1 MKRYLSIFFYSF
13 CCVALWATA
22 ALASSP
28 LMDAINK
35 YADIFIDLKPLVYI
49 CGAFGIMAVAC
60 AAFFGKMDWL
70 RLAFI
75 GIALMFLSL
84 AGAIVDYLIDDD
96 SLFDGGQSFASKL
109 DSNSKDPLT
118 MGGGSG
124 GGSGGNGNGNTE
136 PDSKNNDS
144 DPVDGKSARD
154 ALKQQIEGD
163 KNRGY
168 DQYEIVENVD
178 KNLPPTRAV
187 SPYEYDQNKVERQ
200 KALQEALKNVAPK
213 TGLDPLLNKKDS
225 ETRRQEM
232 LQTLQNRHVNQ
243 YQSPAKS
250 HGGSAGTV
258 KPLGS
263 ASAGGGAGGSAGSV
277 SAPILSSDE
286 EDKNLSLEEW
296 QEKKQKEMED
306 YAKKAE
312 YKTNAQNIGQWKYLS
327 PEEQA
332 EYIKQQQQVLDVYN
346 DQNKTEGFAFDQN
359 APTFESAQDPADRI
373 TQEGAQALREQVEKV
388 APGGPPSYIQDALNG
403 LNK

>member
-96 SLFDGGQSFASKL
+96 SLFDGGKSFASKL
-109 DSNSKDPLT
+109 DGNSKDPLT

-136 PDSKNNDS
+136 PDSKNNDP
-144 DPVDGKSARD
+144 DPVGGKSARD

-232 LQTLQNRHVNQ
+232 LQNLQNPHANP
-243 YQSPAKS
+243 YQSPAKNY
-250 HGGSAGTV
+250 GGSSHSSGGAGTV
-258 KPLGS
+258 QPLGS
-263 ASAGGGAGGSAGSV
+263 ASAGGSAGSMG
-277 SAPILSSDE
+277 SAPSTPILTEDE
-286 EDKNLSLEEW
+286 ADKNLSTEDWL
-296 QEKKQKEMED
+296 EKKQKEMED
-306 YAKKAE
+306 YAKNAE
-312 YKTNAQNIGQWKYLS
+312 YKTNIQGIDRWHTLS
-327 PEEQA
+327 PEVQA
-332 EYIKQQQQVLDVYN
+332 EYLKQQQEALDAS
-346 DQNKTEGFAFDQN
+346 KEAMGFAFDQTEPVEEN
-359 APTFESAQDPADRI
+359 APDI
-373 TQEGAQALREQVEKV
+373 KTQPETEEVVE
-388 APGGPPSYIQDALNG
+388 P
-403 LNK
+403 